1 MKLSGAIAA
10 VAAVGLCAPA
20 FAGGTQSVGTLTAAT
35 QGTFVSRDGKLIPA
49 VSGQALY
56 AGDRV
61 VTRGSANAK
70 ASFAAG
76 CSYTIAPTSML
87 SVAPSACA
95 SHSASFAK
103 KTAAQEGAEGAGSG
117 AGTGGGSGYL
127 IAALAVA
134 AAAGGVV
141 AATSN
146 SDTKAVSP

>member
-10 VAAVGLCAPA
+10 VAAVCLCAPA

-49 VSGQALY
+49 VSGQSLY

-61 VTRGSANAK
+61 VTRGSAKAK

-87 SVAPSACA
+87 SVASSACA

-103 KTAAQEGAEGAGSG
+103 KAGGQETAEGESE
-117 AGTGGGSGYL
+117 GGSSTGYIVGGL
-127 IAALAVA
+127 AAVA
-134 AAAGGVV
+134 VAGGIV

-146 SDTKAVSP
+146 TSTKSVSP